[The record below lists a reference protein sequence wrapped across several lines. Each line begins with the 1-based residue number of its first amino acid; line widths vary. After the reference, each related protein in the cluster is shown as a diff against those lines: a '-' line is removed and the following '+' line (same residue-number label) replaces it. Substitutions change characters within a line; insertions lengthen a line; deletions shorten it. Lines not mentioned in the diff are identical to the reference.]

1 MLNRFTEDYLDTL
14 AGADMVPR
22 PRVSGRLSSF
32 DGLLM
37 EAVGLQLPVGTVCL
51 VGDTVEAE
59 VIGFRQGRTLLMNL
73 GGPAALIPGCRVQP
87 VGPPGEAEVGPVLL
101 GRVVDGAG
109 KPIDGL
115 GPIRGAGAWPLA
127 GKLQSPLDRGRVR
140 EPLDVGVRAINGL
153 LTIGQGQR
161 VGIMA
166 GSGVG
171 KSVLLGMMVKAAAA
185 DIVVIGLIGE
195 RSREVA
201 DFLETKVAGEAR
213 ARSVVV
219 AVPANHSPVLRIRGA
234 LRTHAIAEAFR
245 AEGKKVLLIMD
256 SLTRVAHAGREIGL
270 ALGEPASARGYPP
283 SAIAMLPNLIERAGA
298 DVASGGSIT
307 AIYTVLADGDDGND
321 PVVDAARSILD
332 GHIVL
337 SRALAEHGIYPA
349 INPPR
354 FNSVE
359 FDSSSDG
366 EALFER
372 STGAGSGAREGRA
385 GQPASASLTL
395 VAVALG
401 TMRNAFERNLTAA
414 AADALRGQ
422 LLRMCR
428 AYLTAAMTWRQRAT
442 GPTMGGKL
450 RPRPRTSPARSRWS
464 SKTAGAS

>member
-1 MLNRFTEDYLDTL
+1 MLTRFADDYL
-14 AGADMVPR
+14 GAIGAADFAPR
-22 PRVSGRLSSF
+22 PRVSGRLASY

-37 EAVGLQLPVGTVCL
+37 EAVGLSLPVGTVCEI
-51 VGDTVEAE
+51 GEGSARVEAE
-59 VIGFRQGRTLLMNL
+59 VIGFRGPRTLLMNL
-73 GGPAALIPGCRVQP
+73 GGPAALLPQAP
-87 VGPPGEAEVGPVLL
+87 VRPIGPPGEAEVGPALL

-115 GPIRGAGAWPLA
+115 GPIRGAGRWPLA
-127 GKLQSPLDRGRVR
+127 GKLQSPLDRGRVL

-171 KSVLLGMMVKAAAA
+171 KSVLLGMMVRAAAA
-185 DIVVIGLIGE
+185 DVIVIGLIGE

-201 DFLETKVAGEAR
+201 DFLETKVAGAAR

-234 LRTHAIAEAFR
+234 LRATAIAEAFR

-283 SAIAMLPNLIERAGA
+283 SAIAMLPSLIERAGTC
-298 DVASGGSIT
+298 VSSGGSIT

-321 PVVDAARSILD
+321 PVVDSARSILD

-337 SRALAEHGIYPA
+337 GRALAERGIYPA
-349 INPPR
+349 IDVGPSVSRVMTDIVPR
-354 FNSVE
+354 EHVLAARTLRRHLATYEENRDLV
-359 FDSSSDG
+359 
-366 EALFER
+366 LM
-372 STGAGSGAREGRA
+372 GAYRA
-385 GQPASASLTL
+385 GADPAIDAAIAAHGAVLEYIRQDANEIVGLEDAVTEL
-395 VAVALG
+395 VGVFG
-401 TMRNAFERNLTAA
+401 
-414 AADALRGQ
+414 DAG
-422 LLRMCR
+422 
-428 AYLTAAMTWRQRAT
+428 
-442 GPTMGGKL
+442 
-450 RPRPRTSPARSRWS
+450 
-464 SKTAGAS
+464 

>member
-1 MLNRFTEDYLDTL
+1 MLNRFTADYLETL
-14 AGADMVPR
+14 SNADFVAKPK
-22 PRVSGRLSSF
+22 VSGRLASF

-37 EAVGLQLPVGTVCL
+37 EAVGLTLPVGTVCQ
-51 VGDTVEAE
+51 VGEGAASVEAE
-59 VIGFRQGRTLLMNL
+59 VIGFRNGRTLMMNL
-73 GGPAALIPGCRVQP
+73 GGAAALLPRAP
-87 VGPPGEAEVGPVLL
+87 VKPIGAPGEAEVGPALL

-115 GPIRGAGAWPLA
+115 GPIRGAGRWPLA

-171 KSVLLGMMVKAAAA
+171 KSVLLGMIVRAAQA
-185 DIVVIGLIGE
+185 DVIVIGLIGE

-213 ARSVVV
+213 KRSVVV

-234 LRTHAIAEAFR
+234 LRAHAIAEAFR
-245 AEGKKVLLIMD
+245 DEGKKVLLIMD

-283 SAIAMLPNLIERAGA
+283 SAIAMLPNLIERAGV
-298 DVASGGSIT
+298 DVHTGGSIT

-321 PVVDAARSILD
+321 PVVDSARSILD

-337 SRALAEHGIYPA
+337 NRQLAERGVYPA
-349 INPPR
+349 IDIGP
-354 FNSVE
+354 SVSRVMT
-359 FDSSSDG
+359 DIVD
-366 EALFER
+366 
-372 STGAGSGAREGRA
+372 T
-385 GQPASASLTL
+385 PH
-395 VAVALG
+395 
-401 TMRNAFERNLTAA
+401 AA
-414 AADALRGQ
+414 AARTLRRHLATYEENRDLVLMGAYRHGADPAIDAAIACHPAVMEYIRQDADENVSL
-422 LLRMCR
+422 
-428 AYLTAAMTWRQRAT
+428 ADAVAELT
-442 GPTMGGKL
+442 GVFGG
-450 RPRPRTSPARSRWS
+450 
-464 SKTAGAS
+464 

>member
-1 MLNRFTEDYLDTL
+1 MLNRFTADYLDGL
-14 AGADMVPR
+14 GCAGFAAQPKI
-22 PRVSGRLSSF
+22 SGRLSSY

-37 EAVGLQLPVGTVCL
+37 EAVGLSLPVGTVCAIGTGPNR
-51 VGDTVEAE
+51 VDAE
-59 VIGFRQGRTLLMNL
+59 VIGFRGGKTLLMNL
-73 GGPAALIPGCRVQP
+73 GGPAALLPNAPVRP
-87 VGPPGEAEVGPVLL
+87 VGPPGEAEVGPAML

-115 GPIRGAGAWPLA
+115 GPIRGAGKWPLA
-127 GKLQSPLDRGRVR
+127 GRIQSPLDRGRVLS
-140 EPLDVGVRAINGL
+140 PMDVGVRAINGL

-171 KSVLLGMMVKAAAA
+171 KSVLLGMMVRAAKA
-185 DIVVIGLIGE
+185 DVIVIGLIGE

-234 LRTHAIAEAFR
+234 LRATAIAEAFR

-283 SAIAMLPNLIERAGA
+283 SAIAMLPSLIERAGT
-298 DVASGGSIT
+298 DVHSGGSIT

-321 PVVDAARSILD
+321 PVVDSARSILD

-337 SRALAEHGIYPA
+337 SRALAERGVYPA
-349 INPPR
+349 IDLGP
-354 FNSVE
+354 SVSRVMTDIAAKDHIAAARVLRRHLATYE
-359 FDSSSDG
+359 ENRD
-366 EALFER
+366 LVLM
-372 STGAGSGAREGRA
+372 GAYRA
-385 GQPASASLTL
+385 GADPAIDAAIACHGAVLDYIRQAHDETVGL
-395 VAVALG
+395 DDAVAELIG
-401 TMRNAFERNLTAA
+401 VFG
-414 AADALRGQ
+414 DA
-422 LLRMCR
+422 
-428 AYLTAAMTWRQRAT
+428 
-442 GPTMGGKL
+442 
-450 RPRPRTSPARSRWS
+450 
-464 SKTAGAS
+464 